1 MMQYQMKKVAQLLI
15 NEELHPSSLQK
26 SLVLLCSSETYKI
39 KFECLYIK
47 TNRRNRKEKK
57 KP

>member
-1 MMQYQMKKVAQLLI
+1 MKKVAQLLI

-39 KFECLYIK
+39 KFECVYIK